1 MDFQQVHTL
10 LQAELDSVRQ
20 LATCLEQEQQA
31 LATLDGPALEAVAAS
46 KQQLLLRME
55 QQAGERT
62 RLATEAGYGTDSM
75 EAFMAASDR
84 QGQLTAC
91 WAELLEALRT
101 CQHQNRVNGGVI
113 VLGREQLQTALGLLR
128 GQQTGPRSTTYQANG
143 RTPTPLDHRALGT
156 A

>member
-62 RLATEAGYGTDSM
+62 RLATEAGYGADTM
-75 EAFMAASDR
+75 EAFMAAADR
-84 QGQLTAC
+84 QDQLTAC
-91 WAELLEALRT
+91 WRELLEALRT

-143 RTPTPLDHRALGT
+143 RTPTSLDHRALGT